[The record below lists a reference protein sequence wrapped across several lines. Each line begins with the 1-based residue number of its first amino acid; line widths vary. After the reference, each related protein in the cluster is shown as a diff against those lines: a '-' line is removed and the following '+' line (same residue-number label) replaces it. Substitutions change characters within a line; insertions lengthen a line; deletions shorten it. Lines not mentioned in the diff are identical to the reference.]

1 MGQKVERIKN
11 RTAALIPG
19 IAILVFLS
27 LSFGA
32 QAQTSSNSLYRSTLS
47 QAMRKIAD
55 DSYPSAIYNLKQCI
69 QMQPKDPVPYY
80 QLSTVYARLDDDTQ
94 AVYYARKAFALAPE
108 NLWYEE
114 YLLYLATK
122 YRKPEAVQAVLE
134 RRYSRDDTTL
144 GELLDAYAYTESWDK
159 ALLALG
165 TYEQRHGRSVATR
178 EYRKDIYLH
187 SGDYKGAAEQLKA
200 LQKISPDNARY
211 AVEKAMI
218 LSATGDEKGSWDYLE
233 DFFRRH
239 PEDGYVAYTL
249 LSHYHDRGDY
259 PRMFEA
265 LSVVA
270 SDTSFDAQNRLKVLD
285 LTSKIAAQR
294 PEYASAFEQ
303 ALGKIIAST
312 DDPLA
317 YAYGSEYYYSRG
329 DEKRG
334 RELLEKA
341 VRGGFNDRAA
351 VLQLLYA
358 EVRDNDLETL
368 FRDARMVLDS
378 IGEDPEVYY
387 LYGFS
392 AHSLGQTDQA
402 IAALERGK
410 QLARGGAVQLYVETC
425 SLLGSVYEQAG
436 DYARSAE
443 NFELV
448 LAIDPD
454 NAGALNN
461 YGYFMACRGKDLPR
475 ARAMLERALALQ
487 RDEPAFL
494 DSYAWILY
502 LQGDYPAALQV
513 IERALSLDDDPSAEV
528 LEHYYRILEAS
539 GDARVDQA
547 RVRYQAKQAAEQ
559 PVGDRK

>member
-1 MGQKVERIKN
+1 MGQKVERMKN
-11 RTAALIPG
+11 KTTALIPG

-32 QAQTSSNSLYRSTLS
+32 QAQTSSDSLFRATLS

-69 QMQPKDPVPYY
+69 QMQPEDPVPYY

-94 AVYYARKAFALAPE
+94 AVYYARKAFSLAPE

-211 AVEKAMI
+211 AVEKAML

-249 LSHYHDRGDY
+249 LSHYHDLGDY
-259 PRMFEA
+259 ARMFEA

-285 LTSKIAAQR
+285 MTSKIAAQR
-294 PEYASAFEQ
+294 PEYAPAFEQ
-303 ALGKIIAST
+303 ALGEIIAST
-312 DDPLA
+312 DDPMA

-358 EVRDNDLETL
+358 EARDNDLETL
-368 FRDARMVLDS
+368 FHDARMVLDS

-402 IAALERGK
+402 VAALERGETTGPG
-410 QLARGGAVQLYVETC
+410 RGGTTLRGDLLFAGLGVRAGGGLRPQRGKLRTGAGHRPGQCCCAEQLRIFHGL
-425 SLLGSVYEQAG
+425 SGRRSVPGARHAGAGFGLAKGRACVSGFVCVDPVLAGRLSGCLAG
-436 DYARSAE
+436 DRTRLVAR
-443 NFELV
+443 
-448 LAIDPD
+448 
-454 NAGALNN
+454 
-461 YGYFMACRGKDLPR
+461 R
-475 ARAMLERALALQ
+475 
-487 RDEPAFL
+487 
-494 DSYAWILY
+494 
-502 LQGDYPAALQV
+502 
-513 IERALSLDDDPSAEV
+513 
-528 LEHYYRILEAS
+528 
-539 GDARVDQA
+539 
-547 RVRYQAKQAAEQ
+547 
-559 PVGDRK
+559 

>member
-1 MGQKVERIKN
+1 
-11 RTAALIPG
+11 
-19 IAILVFLS
+19 
-27 LSFGA
+27 
-32 QAQTSSNSLYRSTLS
+32 
-47 QAMRKIAD
+47 MRKIAD

-134 RRYSRDDTTL
+134 RRYSRDNTTL

-249 LSHYHDRGDY
+249 LSHYHDLGDY

-285 LTSKIAAQR
+285 LTSKIAVQR

-539 GDARVDQA
+539 GDARADQA
-547 RVRYQAKQAAEQ
+547 RERYQAKQAAEQ

>member
-1 MGQKVERIKN
+1 MQDTLLSLQHISKNFGEGDVLRDISLDVARGEFVTLLGASGCGKTTTLRMISGLETPDEGTVLLDGRDVTALPPERRPVNTVFQSYALFPHMNVEKNVAYGLRVRRMDKASIEKRVREMLELVQMADFAKRMPSQLSGGQRQ
-11 RTAALIPG
+11 R
-19 IAILVFLS
+19 IAI
-27 LSFGA
+27 
-32 QAQTSSNSLYRSTLS
+32 
-47 QAMRKIAD
+47 
-55 DSYPSAIYNLKQCI
+55 
-69 QMQPKDPVPYY
+69 
-80 QLSTVYARLDDDTQ
+80 AR
-94 AVYYARKAFALAPE
+94 ALAPE
-108 NLWYEE
+108 
-114 YLLYLATK
+114 
-122 YRKPEAVQAVLE
+122 P
-134 RRYSRDDTTL
+134 
-144 GELLDAYAYTESWDK
+144 ELLLLDEPLG
-159 ALLALG
+159 ALDLQLRRQMQG
-165 TYEQRHGRSVATR
+165 E
-178 EYRKDIYLH
+178 
-187 SGDYKGAAEQLKA
+187 LKA

-218 LSATGDEKGSWDYLE
+218 LSATGDEKGSWVYLE

-249 LSHYHDRGDY
+249 LSHYHDLGDY

-448 LAIDPD
+448 LVIDPD

-539 GDARVDQA
+539 GDARADQA
-547 RVRYQAKQAAEQ
+547 RERYQAKQAAEQ

>member
-1 MGQKVERIKN
+1 MGQKVERMKN

-32 QAQTSSNSLYRSTLS
+32 QAQTSSDSLFRSTLS

-69 QMQPKDPVPYY
+69 QMQLKDPVPYY

-114 YLLYLATK
+114 YLLYLAMK

-239 PEDGYVAYTL
+239 PEDGYV
-249 LSHYHDRGDY
+249 DY

-358 EVRDNDLETL
+358 EVRDNDLETP

-410 QLARGGAVQLYVETC
+410 QLARGGVVQLYVETC

-487 RDEPAFL
+487 RDEPAFM

-502 LQGDYPAALQV
+502 LQGDYPAALRV

-539 GDARVDQA
+539 GDARADQA
-547 RVRYQAKQAAEQ
+547 RERYQAKRAAEQ
-559 PVGDRK
+559 PAGERK